1 MKLVS
6 EEAFG
11 EENRKKAAALTGYEA
26 SDDDRPEYRTY
37 TCPHCRHTWLE
48 DRDASDYPNYCP
60 ACGEALRPEP
70 REPIPARWLDK
81 LHGLPVLDES
91 EDGGERFWAIVDQ
104 RVEDAVLVLCLDG
117 ERILSLDEYRFYRD

>member
-37 TCPHCRHTWLE
+37 TCPHCHHAWLE

-70 REPIPARWLDK
+70 LGPIPVRWLEK
-81 LHGLPVLDES
+81 LRGLPVLAES
-91 EDGGERFWAIVDQ
+91 EDGGGRVWAIVVQ

-117 ERILSLDEYRFYRD
+117 ERILPLDEYRFYRD